1 MCAILAVS
9 KNCYYRWLH
18 YPISNRDRNNILL
31 LKQISEAHNNARQ
44 LYGYRKVHA
53 ALHAANVNCSK
64 NRVYKI
70 MSEAGLHSK
79 IRRRFKATTN
89 SNHKLPVAE
98 NLLDRQFTIEHPNSV
113 YVSDITYI
121 RTREGW
127 LYLATVL
134 DLYSRK
140 IVGWSMSDRMEA
152 ILVEKAL
159 LMAIWN
165 RKPARDYTLMHHSD
179 RGSQY
184 AAKSFQSILK
194 LYKIKCSMSRKGNC
208 WDNAVAESF
217 FSILKTELVYACTF
231 KTREEARLYI
241 FEYIE
246 VFYNQ
251 ERLHSSLGYKSPAQ
265 FEMAA

>member
-1 MCAILAVS
+1 MCALLSVS
-9 KNCYYRWLH
+9 KNCYYRWLR
-18 YPISNRDRNNILL
+18 YPISNRDKSNNLL
-31 LKQISEAHNNARQ
+31 LKQISEAYANARQ

-53 ALHAANVNCSK
+53 ALKAANVNCSQ
-64 NRVYKI
+64 NRVQKL
-70 MSEAGLHSK
+70 MREAGLHSK

-98 NLLDRQFTIEHPNSV
+98 NLLERQFEIKRPNTV
-113 YVSDITYI
+113 YVSDITYV

-140 IVGWSMSDRMEA
+140 VVGWAMSDRMGA

-165 RKPARDYTLMHHSD
+165 RKPARNYTLMHHSD

-184 AAKSFQSILK
+184 ASKSFQSILK
-194 LYKIKCSMSRKGNC
+194 LHKIKC
-208 WDNAVAESF
+208 E
-217 FSILKTELVYACTF
+217 
-231 KTREEARLYI
+231 
-241 FEYIE
+241 
-246 VFYNQ
+246 
-251 ERLHSSLGYKSPAQ
+251 P
-265 FEMAA
+265 

>member
-1 MCAILAVS
+1 MCIILGVS

-18 YPISNRDRNNILL
+18 YPVSNRYQANILL

-44 LYGYRKVHA
+44 LYGYRKIHA
-53 ALHAANVNCSK
+53 ALKAVNVNSSK
-64 NRVYKI
+64 NRIYKI

-89 SNHKLPVAE
+89 SKHKLPVAE
-98 NLLDRQFTIEHPNSV
+98 NLLDRQFTIDSPNIV

-140 IVGWSMSDRMEA
+140 IVGWAMSDRMEA

-165 RKPARDYTLMHHSD
+165 RKPARDYTL
-179 RGSQY
+179 
-184 AAKSFQSILK
+184 
-194 LYKIKCSMSRKGNC
+194 
-208 WDNAVAESF
+208 
-217 FSILKTELVYACTF
+217 
-231 KTREEARLYI
+231 
-241 FEYIE
+241 
-246 VFYNQ
+246 
-251 ERLHSSLGYKSPAQ
+251 
-265 FEMAA
+265 

>member
-1 MCAILAVS
+1 MCIILEVS

-18 YPISNRDRNNILL
+18 YPISNRDRSNTLL
-31 LKQISEAHNNARQ
+31 LKQICEAYSNARQ
-44 LYGYRKVHA
+44 LYGYRKMHA
-53 ALHAANVNCSK
+53 VLNASNVNCSK

-70 MSEAGLHSK
+70 MHDAGLHSK

-98 NLLDRQFTIEHPNSV
+98 NLLDRQFTMEHTNTE

-127 LYLATVL
+127 LYLVL

-140 IVGWSMSDRMEA
+140 VVGWAMSYRMEA

-165 RKPARDYTLMHHSD
+165 RKPARDYTRMPHSD

-194 LYKIKCSMSRKGNC
+194 LHKKKC
-208 WDNAVAESF
+208 EP
-217 FSILKTELVYACTF
+217 E
-231 KTREEARLYI
+231 
-241 FEYIE
+241 
-246 VFYNQ
+246 
-251 ERLHSSLGYKSPAQ
+251 P
-265 FEMAA
+265 

>member
-1 MCAILAVS
+1 MCSILSVS
-9 KNCYYRWLH
+9 KNCYYRWLR

-31 LKQISEAHNNARQ
+31 LKQINKAYNNARQ

-53 ALHAANVNCSK
+53 ALKAANVNCSQ
-64 NRVYKI
+64 NRVQKL
-70 MSEAGLHSK
+70 MQNAGLQSRIK
-79 IRRRFKATTN
+79 RRFKATTN

-98 NLLDRQFTIEHPNSV
+98 NLLERQFEIKRPNTV
-113 YVSDITYI
+113 YVSDITYV

-140 IVGWSMSDRMEA
+140 VVGWAMSDRMGA

-165 RKPARDYTLMHHSD
+165 RKPARNYTLMHHSD

-184 AAKSFQSILK
+184 ASKSFQSILK
-194 LYKIKCSMSRKGNC
+194 LHKIKC
-208 WDNAVAESF
+208 E
-217 FSILKTELVYACTF
+217 
-231 KTREEARLYI
+231 
-241 FEYIE
+241 
-246 VFYNQ
+246 
-251 ERLHSSLGYKSPAQ
+251 P
-265 FEMAA
+265 

>member
-1 MCAILAVS
+1 M
-9 KNCYYRWLH
+9 
-18 YPISNRDRNNILL
+18 

-70 MSEAGLHSK
+70 MSEAGLYSK

-89 SNHKLPVAE
+89 SNKLPIAE
-98 NLLDRQFTIEHPNSV
+98 NLLDRQFTIEHPNTE

-127 LYLATVL
+127 LYLVL

-140 IVGWSMSDRMEA
+140 VVGWAMSYRMEA

-184 AAKSFQSILK
+184 ASKSFQSILK
-194 LYKIKCSMSRKGNC
+194 LHKIKC
-208 WDNAVAESF
+208 EP
-217 FSILKTELVYACTF
+217 E
-231 KTREEARLYI
+231 
-241 FEYIE
+241 
-246 VFYNQ
+246 
-251 ERLHSSLGYKSPAQ
+251 P
-265 FEMAA
+265 